1 MPARYTVEWAE
12 PVLLDVEAII
22 DYLVAEGSERAAERL
37 VEKIAAATGKLSKL
51 PDRGRVVPELR
62 REGIQSYREVIL
74 KPYRLVYRVSGGLVV
89 VVAFLDGRRDLG
101 ELLIARAMR

>member
-1 MPARYTVEWAE
+1 MAARYTVEWAE
-12 PVLLDVEAII
+12 PALLDAEAIV
-22 DYLVAEGSERAAERL
+22 DYLVAEGSERAAAGL
-37 VEKIAAATGKLSKL
+37 IDKIEAATRKLSKL

-74 KPYRLVYRVSGGLVV
+74 KPYRLVYRVSGDLVV
-89 VVAFLDGRRDLG
+89 VVAFVDGRRDLG